1 MESQVLV
8 CPRTYEAWVRMH
20 TDDQG
25 KKKVEILAPR
35 LIKRFTTDGMTIPTH
50 LRTQEMKNNQVRF
63 LKLDDLEK
71 DPEFFTSV
79 FLETVCKTQLLKE
92 RFYWKDASNYI
103 DAADE
108 AQRKDE
114 RIARSIA
121 LGREAWRRIL
131 PIEQSFEAKS
141 EKEVPEAPTEQIE
154 KLSIQEGKNPG
165 ISKKVSKTPSRS
177 ERFLRIDAIATQ
189 LINAKN
195 KANTSSI
202 PMSGSKA

>member
-1 MESQVLV
+1 MESKVLI
-8 CPRTYEAWVRMH
+8 CPRTYEAWVKMH
-20 TDDQG
+20 TDDRG
-25 KKKVEILAPR
+25 KKKIEILEPR
-35 LIKRFTTDGMTIPTH
+35 LIQRFTKWGLEIPDDH
-50 LRTQEMKNNQVRF
+50 LTEEMEKNEIYF
-63 LKLDDLEK
+63 LKLEDLEK
-71 DPEFFTSV
+71 NPDLFTSI
-79 FLETVCKTQLLKE
+79 FLETICKTEFLKE

-103 DAADE
+103 DPASE

-202 PMSGSKA
+202 PMSGSKV